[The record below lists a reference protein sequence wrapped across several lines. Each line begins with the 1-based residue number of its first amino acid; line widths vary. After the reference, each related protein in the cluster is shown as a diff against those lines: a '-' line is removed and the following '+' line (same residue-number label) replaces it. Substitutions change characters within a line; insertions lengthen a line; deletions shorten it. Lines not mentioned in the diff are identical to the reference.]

1 MSNSLE
7 TEKESLQPDLNYEPP
22 KIESALS
29 PERLEREVLY
39 AGSISHHGGE
49 HDANPDTFSIRPF

>member
-7 TEKESLQPDLNYEPP
+7 TEKENLQTDYESPQ
-22 KIESALS
+22 IESVLS

-39 AGSISHHGGE
+39 AGTVSHHGGD
-49 HDANPDTFSIRPF
+49 HDANPDVLSIRPF